1 MNPNPPRKPHFHRY
15 REMSGISRNE
25 WDIDIPLY
33 KTRGKGLDKTYTK
46 YFARKREPETKKL
59 EDIPLTFL

>member
-1 MNPNPPRKPHFHRY
+1 
-15 REMSGISRNE
+15 MSGISRNE